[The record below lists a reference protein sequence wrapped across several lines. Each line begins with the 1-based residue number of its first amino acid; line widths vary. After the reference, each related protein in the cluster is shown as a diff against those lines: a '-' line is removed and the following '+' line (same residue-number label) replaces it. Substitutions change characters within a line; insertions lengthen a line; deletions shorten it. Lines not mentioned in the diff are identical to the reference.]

1 MKKRVLLMI
10 MCIFA
15 MTAATAQVNSVCI
28 VGDAAGGW
36 GDDVEAYQLTKI
48 DADNWEIKD
57 VVLTAANCKLR
68 ANGGW
73 FGDGFEWAGAFPTAV
88 GTKSGD
94 IAIPVAG
101 TYTVTLNT
109 ATSVYLFTSAA
120 PIPVVKLVGTAV
132 DGGTV
137 DIPATGA
144 TTFQATVML
153 LAGDA
158 KFDVD
163 GVLLSDGAFPTGV
176 AGEGLPSIAVT
187 AGEWVIK
194 YNSETGEYSFSVPPV
209 PTIAIVGAGVEL
221 DGWPGQANN
230 PGPEDKYQLTT
241 TDNGITY
248 TINGLVCVGGQS
260 KFRQNNAWTVN
271 WGDVADAANGN
282 PDGNIVLEA
291 GTYDVTFMPKADNSN
306 GGKGTWTFRT
316 SGTSTVV
323 KTNDPAFLSTK
334 GFSTANFK
342 VSPNPTNNNWNF
354 TTANDRI
361 ESIQILDVLG
371 KNVMSISPRS
381 NTANVDA
388 SSLTRGIYFAKV
400 ATAKATQTL
409 KLMKN

>member
-1 MKKRVLLMI
+1 MKKRVLLLI

-15 MTAATAQVNSVCI
+15 MTAATAQVNSVCL

-48 DADNWEIKD
+48 DADNWKIEGA
-57 VVLTAANCKLR
+57 VLTANKCKLR

-73 FGDGFEWAGAFPTAV
+73 FGDGFEWAGAFPTAT
-88 GTKSGD
+88 GTKAGD
-94 IAIPVAG
+94 IVIPVAG

-109 ATSVYLFTSAA
+109 ATNVYEFISAA
-120 PIPVVKLVGTAV
+120 PIPVVKLVGTAI

-137 DIPATGA
+137 NVPATGA
-144 TTFQATVML
+144 TTFQAKIML

-176 AGEGLPSIAVT
+176 AGVGLPSIPIT
-187 AGEWVIK
+187 AGEWVVK
-194 YNSETGEYSFSVPPV
+194 YNSETGEYSFETPP
-209 PTIAIVGAGVEL
+209 ADIVGITGAAGP
-221 DGWPGQANN
+221 GWGNDY
-230 PGPEDKYQLTT
+230 EFTT
-241 TDNGITY
+241 TDGINY
-248 TINGLVCVGGQS
+248 TLLGGVFVEGGMLFRLNKDYAVKFGGEADGLDIFATPSGTLTEGGKDLVVS
-260 KFRQNNAWTVN
+260 
-271 WGDVADAANGN
+271 AAT
-282 PDGNIVLEA
+282 A
-291 GTYDVTFMPKADNSN
+291 GTYDITFNRLTKEYTTALS
-306 GGKGTWTFRT
+306 
-316 SGTSTVV
+316 
-323 KTNDPAFLSTK
+323 LSTK

-342 VSPNPTNNNWNF
+342 VSPNPTTNNWNF
-354 TTANDRI
+354 TTANDSI